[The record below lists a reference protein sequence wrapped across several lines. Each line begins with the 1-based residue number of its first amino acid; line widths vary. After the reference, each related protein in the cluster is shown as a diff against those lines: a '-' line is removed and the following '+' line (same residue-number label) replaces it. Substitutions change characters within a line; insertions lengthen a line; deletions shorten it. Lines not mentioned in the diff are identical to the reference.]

1 MRPEVTLVKIQ
12 VLYINI
18 STPYYRVVNV
28 WWIESQCISKAAQK
42 DCADVRLCAWNETA
56 KSLVPCAIFF
66 SISIV
71 MRCVILP
78 GFIFLHTPTR
88 WTETA
93 KKECMQ
99 NILEY
104 FLYNSQ
110 PTAMWTFGKLTCVLF
125 TCHLLLFIL
134 SDCCSFVL
142 SPFVKLFLNVYT
154 WFWNC
159 LFCTFNFYN
168 PTVQA
173 FPMMSWRPYC
183 LSLQLCA
190 SFMTRNI
197 SLYWWFQIIVW
208 VCMCN
213 IF

>member
-1 MRPEVTLVKIQ
+1 MNWKPMYFQSCPEGLCRCPSLCVKWNGQIIGSLRHF
-12 VLYINI
+12 VLHFH
-18 STPYYRVVNV
+18 
-28 WWIESQCISKAAQK
+28 CHA
-42 DCADVRLCAWNETA
+42 L
-56 KSLVPCAIFF
+56 
-66 SISIV
+66 
-71 MRCVILP
+71 CVILP

-110 PTAMWTFGKLTCVLF
+110 PTAMWTFGKLTCILF

-173 FPMMSWRPYC
+173 FPHDV
-183 LSLQLCA
+183 LKTIL
-190 SFMTRNI
+190 F
-197 SLYWWFQIIVW
+197 
-208 VCMCN
+208 
-213 IF
+213 